1 MATYTT
7 MIEALE
13 SSNDISQKARMM
25 QYLIQCAK
33 SQKPTPADMKE
44 LSELAFRLM
53 DQMMQAI
60 PAAPDYR
67 TKSFYFDLEDK
78 TLGLLMTIYGAPDKL
93 PQEKLP
99 QIRDLV
105 TMVRDQQVL
114 EGAIIKLFE
123 QETVYPAYVEQLIN
137 LHRSLTDEFQKGQLY
152 AGLLNYGQ
160 EGKVTAFSDECKTML
175 GDYIASEVERY
186 LSAPLYEQVIE
197 NLEIVVDVA
206 RYLPTEKMVE
216 QIYAL
221 LPLGHTNINYYAVAT
236 LLKLDKDVPAD
247 VVAKLAEN
255 LTYANLTYHA
265 LKDHGKA
272 SLFPAEFSNE
282 EYLAKSDLV
291 HWLTYPTELG
301 KEPDAIEYLGKVKV
315 KKENYWVFRFKS
327 NSDTLDDEHQNRWLI
342 GWSGDEGGTFSEFD
356 LYELYEK
363 KTPEKTL
370 KYIKKKL
377 L

>member
-1 MATYTT
+1 
-7 MIEALE
+7 
-13 SSNDISQKARMM
+13 MM
-25 QYLIQCAK
+25 QYLIQCTK
-33 SQKPTPADMKE
+33 SKKPTPADLQE
-44 LSELAFRLM
+44 LSSLAFRLI

-60 PAAPDYR
+60 PAVPDYR
-67 TKSFYFDLEDK
+67 TKSFYFDLENK
-78 TLGLLMTIYGAPDKL
+78 TLELLMTLYGAPDKL
-93 PQEKLP
+93 PQEKL
-99 QIRDLV
+99 QTIHDLV

-114 EGAIIKLFE
+114 EGAIVKLFE

-152 AGLLNYGQ
+152 AGLLSYGQ
-160 EGKVTAFSDECKTML
+160 EGKLTAFSDECKTVL
-175 GDYIASEVERY
+175 GDYIASEMERY
-186 LSAPLYEQVIE
+186 LSAPLYEQAVE
-197 NLEIVVDVA
+197 NLEIAVDVA
-206 RYLPTEKMVE
+206 LYLPTEQMIR

-221 LPLGHTNINYYAVAT
+221 LPLGHINVNYYAVAT
-236 LLKLDKDVPAD
+236 LLKLDKEVPVDVI
-247 VVAKLAEN
+247 AKLAEN

-265 LKDHGKA
+265 LRDHGKQ
-272 SLFPAEFSNE
+272 SLFPAEYANE

-301 KEPDAIEYLGKVKV
+301 KEPDVIEYLGKVKV

-327 NSDTLDDEHQNRWLI
+327 DSDTLDDERQNRWLI

-370 KYIKKKL
+370 KHIKKKL